1 MIVSSN
7 LAIGNARIVLFS
19 ISEWKK
25 FSQEKYIH
33 ASLILINMVNHY
45 TYLCPWLFCNKIN
58 KKNFFSMLC
67 CTLFFSFPTS
77 VMAKKKHNKQ
87 VCSKFLKAIWKK
99 VVWCSILCHICI
111 DQFISKQVLSL
122 LRVYDFSWL
131 EMYLSIGIYNPQV
144 GMV

>member
-1 MIVSSN
+1 
-7 LAIGNARIVLFS
+7 
-19 ISEWKK
+19 
-25 FSQEKYIH
+25 
-33 ASLILINMVNHY
+33 
-45 TYLCPWLFCNKIN
+45 
-58 KKNFFSMLC
+58 MLC

-131 EMYLSIGIYNPQV
+131 EMYLSIGISISCFQPAGWHGIDKRTILFSNWMIYTDKIGTFKNSKIFLACFNKGYYQIWDV
-144 GMV
+144 LWFLNSAFIKY